1 MKIEELEHPYM
12 RPQENGT
19 RCDNKTLLLEG
30 AGKALEITTLGG
42 AFLFSA
48 WRYTQTELDK
58 AEHQHE
64 LKHGD
69 TTTLSLDGAMRG
81 VGGDL
86 PGATALHEP
95 YILKPKQEYRL
106 HILLKAGR

>member
-1 MKIEELEHPYM
+1 M
-12 RPQENGT
+12 RPQETGA

-30 AGKALEITTLGG
+30 AEKSLEVTGLCGE
-42 AFLFSA
+42 FLFSA
-48 WRYTQTELDK
+48 WRYTQAALDK

-64 LKHGD
+64 LKRGE

-81 VGGDL
+81 VGGDI

-95 YILKPKQEYRL
+95 YIMKPKQEFRL
-106 HILLKAGR
+106 HILLKAGK